1 MSTSEIAFSV
11 PQADTV
17 FVNGRIVTVN
27 STDEVT
33 EALSIRGNRILRVGS
48 RAYVEKTIGPDTKVV
63 GLNGR
68 TLVPGFID
76 NHIHMT
82 NSPQRLWV
90 NCSYSACPSISDIV
104 QKIGERSHT
113 AHQGEWILGRGF
125 Q

>member
-33 EALSIRGNRILRVGS
+33 EALSIRRNRILRVGT

-63 GLNGR
+63 SLNGR

-90 NCSYSACPSISDIV
+90 NCSYAACPSISAS
-104 QKIGERSHT
+104 R
-113 AHQGEWILGRGF
+113 RGAPRRAF
-125 Q
+125 S